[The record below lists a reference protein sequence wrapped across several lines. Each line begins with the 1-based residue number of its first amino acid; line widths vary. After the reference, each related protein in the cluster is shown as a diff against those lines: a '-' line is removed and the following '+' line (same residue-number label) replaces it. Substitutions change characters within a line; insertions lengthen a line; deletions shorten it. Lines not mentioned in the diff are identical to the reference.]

1 MKTSFLK
8 ISVAALLAL
17 SAPASR
23 AQLQGSALDYML
35 QRPRVTKQYDGK
47 HAFDHLFVDVGGG
60 FNFMGTSHPKA
71 GAQGQFYLG
80 DWITPEHGMRLG
92 FNVGYSRTAGIKAK
106 YADLSLDYMLNIT
119 ALAQRGRT
127 YSPRFFEVYGIAG
140 IDLATSRHQ
149 GNDEY
154 GFGAHFGLRGQM
166 ALSPFTYLYIE
177 PKLGL
182 QSDRLSQAYTWRK
195 YRPLATAMVG
205 LGYRLPENRL
215 QSAGYSYPRFIDGL
229 FVGASAG
236 PAFLAN
242 ADGKLVGDMGFRFM
256 GSVGR
261 WFDDYNALRL
271 SGNVTLVDQP
281 GGNRVKAVGGQLD
294 YMLNLHNAFG
304 GTNPDRWFWLNGVA
318 GVGYNYTTD
327 AMHVHK
333 HVFGGGLG
341 LQANLRLT
349 RELALTV
356 EPRVDLYN
364 DSYAQHASSFRG
376 KMDVVPSLLAGLAY
390 TYHGRSQ
397 SAKPTDEFSSL
408 AWHDH
413 TFIEAGAGANVMLAR
428 RPLNDMGNYLMPQ
441 IYVGV
446 GKWFTPVSGLRLWG
460 QVAKTQWSD
469 ADDRYTHLTVGAGYL
484 LNLTNAFYGYR
495 ADRPFDFTASLGANL
510 SRRERRHTPYVGID
524 ASLRGTWH
532 MSRLV
537 GLFVEPRLLAYSSSY
552 MPTSLSTTGVDLLA
566 NVNVGLQFNMD
577 GSGRSAAGDVQD
589 NSDWRRGSFT
599 LAGGLTN
606 RVGQLKVWEKYSPIG
621 RLSYTQWFSPYAA
634 WRASL
639 QGMVTRKEGLTRYA
653 QAHVGGDILV
663 DLTSYTYGFD
673 ASRPLSVR
681 ALAGVNLGADYGK
694 HHATFAPD
702 VHVGGQLAV
711 RLTDRVHL
719 VAEPQLAC
727 NLSSR
732 FTTRRR
738 QRIMPQLLVGL
749 DYNIQRSS
757 ANGGLREAPQHPNV
771 LSLGMGTG
779 VSSENFGDRRG
790 FGPRLSYVV
799 DMSYGR
805 WIDGVNGVQGGL
817 SNSVIQRRG
826 KGNENLTSIHAGYMM
841 NIKSAVTGE
850 NTDSHTFQLTGIAA
864 ASLNIASWGN
874 HDTKVAPGL
883 MGAIQAG
890 VRVSPTVEL
899 YLEPSATLL
908 SKKIAITPKNH
919 PIESELKLT
928 IGTKVRF

>member
-1 MKTSFLK
+1 MANGEMLYRRMG
-8 ISVAALLAL
+8 LAL
-17 SAPASR
+17 ENCGREILFSACNWGVDGVHGWARSTGASMFRSTGDIFDNFKSFSDIAFSQIDKFCYSAP
-23 AQLQGSALDYML
+23 GC
-35 QRPRVTKQYDGK
+35 
-47 HAFDHLFVDVGGG
+47 
-60 FNFMGTSHPKA
+60 FN
-71 GAQGQFYLG
+71 
-80 DWITPEHGMRLG
+80 D
-92 FNVGYSRTAGIKAK
+92 
-106 YADLSLDYMLNIT
+106 
-119 ALAQRGRT
+119 
-127 YSPRFFEVYGIAG
+127 
-140 IDLATSRHQ
+140 ID
-149 GNDEY
+149 
-154 GFGAHFGLRGQM
+154 M
-166 ALSPFTYLYIE
+166 
-177 PKLGL
+177 
-182 QSDRLSQAYTWRK
+182 
-195 YRPLATAMVG
+195 
-205 LGYRLPENRL
+205 
-215 QSAGYSYPRFIDGL
+215 
-229 FVGASAG
+229 
-236 PAFLAN
+236 
-242 ADGKLVGDMGFRFM
+242 
-256 GSVGR
+256 
-261 WFDDYNALRL
+261 
-271 SGNVTLVDQP
+271 
-281 GGNRVKAVGGQLD
+281 
-294 YMLNLHNAFG
+294 
-304 GTNPDRWFWLNGVA
+304 
-318 GVGYNYTTD
+318 
-327 AMHVHK
+327 
-333 HVFGGGLG
+333 
-341 LQANLRLT
+341 
-349 RELALTV
+349 
-356 EPRVDLYN
+356 
-364 DSYAQHASSFRG
+364 
-376 KMDVVPSLLAGLAY
+376 
-390 TYHGRSQ
+390 
-397 SAKPTDEFSSL
+397 
-408 AWHDH
+408 
-413 TFIEAGAGANVMLAR
+413 
-428 RPLNDMGNYLMPQ
+428 
-441 IYVGV
+441 
-446 GKWFTPVSGLRLWG
+446 
-460 QVAKTQWSD
+460 
-469 ADDRYTHLTVGAGYL
+469 LTVGMFGKGNVGNTGCD
-484 LNLTNAFYGYR
+484 LNDYIN
-495 ADRPFDFTASLGANL
+495 
-510 SRRERRHTPYVGID
+510 YVGID

-864 ASLNIASWGN
+864 ASLNIASWEN

-908 SKKIAITPKNH
+908 SKNIAITPKNH